1 MRKIILAAAIATS
14 ALGLAACSENAE
26 TETEEAVDAMAAD
39 ADEAGDD
46 LEAAADETSDNVEAA
61 ADEAANDAVKTADEI
76 GNDALDVVGAAEEAG
91 AE

>member
-26 TETEEAVDAMAAD
+26 TETDEAVDAIAAD
-39 ADEAGDD
+39 ADQAGEEIETTTEATG
-46 LEAAADETSDNVEAA
+46 ENVEAA
-61 ADEAANDAVKTADEI
+61 ADKAAAEAVKNTDEI
-76 GNDALDVVGAAEEAG
+76 GDDALDVVNAAEEAG